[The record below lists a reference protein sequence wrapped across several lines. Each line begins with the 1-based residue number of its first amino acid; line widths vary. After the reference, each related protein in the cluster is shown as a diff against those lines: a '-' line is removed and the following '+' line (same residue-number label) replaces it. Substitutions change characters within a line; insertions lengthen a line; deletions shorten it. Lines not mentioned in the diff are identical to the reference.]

1 MPQTMVYIHSIT
13 PGSLA
18 DRCNKFRVGDEIVM
32 VGNDLMVGLT
42 WKAASDKINQLVGLF
57 KIVAQ
62 RREIVAKLEE
72 KHQEEEIQQN
82 GSDSFESDS
91 DDKSISGKKELLA
104 PVSTNTPKLSTAAE
118 AAAAKQHSEDN
129 KVTPSVH
136 PEQLV
141 MPTNHMSG
149 DESITFTV
157 MVRVNLYHFHF
168 VYLCHIFYSL
178 IVQRTYR

>member
-1 MPQTMVYIHSIT
+1 MPQKMVYIHSIT
-13 PGSLA
+13 PDSLA

-62 RREIVAKLEE
+62 RKVAELEE

-82 GSDSFESDS
+82 GDSNK
-91 DDKSISGKKELLA
+91 KSISGKKELLA
-104 PVSTNTPKLSTAAE
+104 PVSTNTSQLSE
-118 AAAAKQHSEDN
+118 AAAQQHSVDS
-129 KVTPSVH
+129 KVTSIVH
-136 PEQLV
+136 PEQPV
-141 MPTNHMSG
+141 MPANQMSG

-157 MVRVNLYHFHF
+157 TVRANLYCLFF
-168 VYLCHIFYSL
+168 NFFCHIFYSL
-178 IVQRTYR
+178 IVQRTHH